1 MISVAKYYGIIRS
14 NDYLAH
20 YGIRGMKWGI
30 RKAIER
36 NGGNHLRSKAYVS
49 AQKKLKLATAG
60 GGIIGGAIYAH
71 RHKDEL
77 NKSFAK
83 SQTKRNTPGRHIS
96 TANKNNVSS
105 RDAAALKSFKR
116 STSKGAITGA
126 LTVGGGLGGGAVGA
140 LKYARSNP
148 NEYKRVKKA
157 FKNMSFKQR
166 MKYVYGRG

>member
-1 MISVAKYYGIIRS
+1 MAQYYAVERS
-14 NDYLAH
+14 SEYLAH

-36 NGGNHLRSKAYVS
+36 SGGNRLRSKAYS
-49 AQKKLKLATAG
+49 DAQKKLKLATAA

-83 SQTKRNTPGRHIS
+83 SQVKRNAPKRRPL
-96 TANKNNVSS
+96 AVNNKISS
-105 RDAAALKSFKR
+105 RDTAALKSFKR
-116 STSKGAITGA
+116 STRRGAVTGA

-140 LKYARSNP
+140 LKYARNNP

-166 MKYVYGRG
+166 MKYAYGRG